1 MVTFDEI
8 ENKQEATKRLKNIAE
23 KYHLAL
29 FKRVDKE
36 FPNLLFVLFYYWPS
50 GETIVTFR
58 IDLEK
63 LVPGWSGKI
72 DDAVYERMVSK
83 GIITYYCSPFSEEED
98 HDEDH

>member
-1 MVTFDEI
+1 MFTR
-8 ENKQEATKRLKNIAE
+8 QEVMERLKNIAE

-29 FKRVDKE
+29 FERVDKE
-36 FPNLLFVLFYYWPS
+36 FPNLLFVLFYYWTS
-50 GETIVTFR
+50 GETIITFR

-63 LVPGWSGKI
+63 LISGWSGKI
-72 DDAVYERMVSK
+72 DDTVYERMVSK